1 MPHQSSDLES
11 EIERNMLFA
20 SEVLAFDSKGSL
32 SSLLIGGSSYS
43 DVRALSWR
51 SGSWPQIQARIRYH
65 CA

>member
-43 DVRALSWR
+43 DVRALS
-51 SGSWPQIQARIRYH
+51 
-65 CA
+65 